1 MRTTAKLLSEGL
13 NDDEVIDK
21 IVQDNLFQYPTEM
34 SVRRMAKNYAKRLH
48 EMNDDSLIRA
58 ITI

>member
-1 MRTTAKLLSEGL
+1 MKLLSEGL